1 MFDARMRGL
10 RATGPTDLVI
20 PGAARA
26 QQERIALRASG
37 MTIRGG
43 GSCAEL
49 ALGLPRTPACGGTHV
64 PRLRYA
70 CGMANQLPVREESI
84 PVTPCVGI
92 CRMDADG
99 LCIGC
104 RRTLGEIAAWGTKSQ
119 DERRRWM
126 REVQPLRPLARP

>member
-1 MFDARMRGL
+1 MPD
-10 RATGPTDLVI
+10 
-20 PGAARA
+20 
-26 QQERIALRASG
+26 
-37 MTIRGG
+37 
-43 GSCAEL
+43 
-49 ALGLPRTPACGGTHV
+49 
-64 PRLRYA
+64 
-70 CGMANQLPVREESI
+70 QLPVREETT